1 VPMFTTFWAFL
12 KTTEG
17 ASLTTAIST
26 IVLTLTTMVYAWLTA
41 VLAKENRLLRK
52 AGTEPQVIAYLS
64 PHPTI
69 VGPLMFI
76 LANVGQGPA
85 LNVAFRVV
93 DGGSDF
99 ESHTTKMPT
108 PKIPLTVIPQGDRY
122 ETFFG
127 MSWDMFKEPRLLPF
141 SVKVTYRDL
150 KKHEHVALF
159 RIDVSQFEGRSRIGS
174 DPQEELVKAVKDIAN
189 ELKKS

>member
-1 VPMFTTFWAFL
+1 MFTTFWAFL